1 MATIEKRTIN
11 VNEDNAK
18 ELCWADTLELE
29 DGSYAFRLY
38 LDGSTDGWA
47 HLNDSA
53 KAELYPTATAKPF
66 KLDSY
71 IVASR
76 SGGTMYVTLEFEGT
90 AVHEAKITSITKKTH
105 SQLDITHDLI
115 SSSTRATDIA
125 WQVDGSSTIS
135 DFRVDSTTIDMYF
148 NRYTVQG
155 FKANRAKGVKDFHI
169 SNTNPYHGDPVEV
182 TVELEEGAKWYG
194 WYADPEHT
202 VLMST
207 DMNMIFESSNDV
219 VAYAYATLG
228 TGFHLMKSG
237 KWINSIEIMRKVN
250 GQWTYIEKSD
260 VDTSVPYVLRFLN
273 DQTNGTLENPINTE

>member
-1 MATIEKRTIN
+1 MATVEKRTIN
-11 VNEDNAK
+11 INEDNAA

-38 LDGSTDGWA
+38 LDGETDGWA
-47 HLNDSA
+47 HLNDAA
-53 KAELYPTATAKPF
+53 KAELYPTATARPF

-71 IVASR
+71 ITASR
-76 SGGTMYVTLEFEGT
+76 SGGTMYVTLELEGT
-90 AVHEAKITSITKKTH
+90 AVHEAKITSISKKEH

-115 SSSTRATDIA
+115 SGSTRATDIA
-125 WQVDGSSTIS
+125 WQIDGSSTVS

-148 NRYTVQG
+148 NRYEVQG

-169 SNTNPYHGDPVEV
+169 SNTNPYHGDIVEV

-202 VLMST
+202 VLLSA
-207 DMNMIFESSNDV
+207 DMNMVFESGNDV

-228 TGFHLMKSG
+228 TGLHFKLGGQWFS
-237 KWINSIEIMRKVN
+237 SIEIMRKVN

-260 VDTSVPYVLRFLN
+260 VDTSVPYVLWLLYN
-273 DQTNGTLENPINTE
+273 QTSGTLENSINTE